1 MTSLAG
7 AGTVGSAEQLRRL
20 QAVTDAAL
28 SRLGVEDL
36 LRELLER
43 TKNLLRTDT
52 AAVMLLDAAGSE
64 LVATAASGLEREV
77 CLGVRVPFG
86 RGFAGTVAARGEPLA
101 VEQAEQAEHTEHTE
115 HTGTVNPMS
124 LGARLVAA
132 LGVPMISDGQVIGVL
147 YVGTRAPRR
156 FTGQDIELLQLV
168 ADRAAHATVARLHSL
183 DHAAAHALQRSLLPA
198 RPPRLPG
205 LDLAVR
211 YVPGAEIGVG
221 GDWYDVFD
229 LPSGYIGI
237 AVGDV
242 AGNGLR
248 AAVVMGRIRSALRAY
263 AMETDDPAEVLT
275 RLDREVQRFEPDAMA
290 TAIYAVIGPDLA
302 TLTLSNAGHL
312 PPVGI
317 EPGGAGR
324 LTVVKPD
331 LPLGTD
337 LRIARYTTELP
348 LPVGQCML
356 FYTDGLVE
364 RRDRS
369 LTAEI
374 RRLAEALGAGHSAEE
389 LCTAAMAAM
398 LDDAA
403 PTDDI
408 AMLALRRT
416 PAGTEV

>member
-1 MTSLAG
+1 VADTG
-7 AGTVGSAEQLRRL
+7 AVGSAEQLRRL

-43 TKNLLRTDT
+43 TKDLLHADT
-52 AAVMLLDAAGSE
+52 AAVMLLDPIGSE

-77 CLGVRVPFG
+77 YLGVRVPFG
-86 RGFAGTVAARGEPLA
+86 RGFAGTVAARGEPVAIEHVDHADTADPVLLSVQLA
-101 VEQAEQAEHTEHTE
+101 
-115 HTGTVNPMS
+115 
-124 LGARLVAA
+124 AA
-132 LGVPMISDGQVIGVL
+132 LGVPMISDGRVIGVL
-147 YVGTRAPRR
+147 YIGTGTPRR
-156 FTGQDIELLQLV
+156 FTGQEIELLQLV
-168 ADRAAHATVARLHSL
+168 ADRAAHATVARQHSL
-183 DHAAAHALQRSLLPA
+183 DQAAAHALQRSLLPTH
-198 RPPRLPG
+198 PPRLPG

-211 YVPGAEIGVG
+211 YVPGAESGVG

-229 LPSGYIGI
+229 LPSGHIGI

-275 RLDREVQRFEPDAMA
+275 RLDRKVQRFEPDAMA
-290 TAIYAVIGPDLA
+290 TAIYAVIAPDLA

-312 PPVGI
+312 PPVGL
-317 EPGGAGR
+317 EPGGAGQ

-331 LPLGTD
+331 LPLGAD
-337 LRIARYTTELP
+337 LRVARHTTAVP
-348 LPVGQCML
+348 LPVGQSVL

-369 LTAEI
+369 LVAEMQ
-374 RRLAEALGAGHSAEE
+374 RLAGALSAGHSAEQ
-389 LCTAAMAAM
+389 LCTEAMTAM
-398 LDDAA
+398 LDHDA
-403 PTDDI
+403 PRDDI

-416 PAGTEV
+416 SSGTKV